1 MINEEIINFFLD
13 KNFLLTPDLIN
24 ILPENFDYNNF
35 INLLTSKI
43 KTKDKPM
50 IINKDMFL
58 MLGKEDL
65 NMEINWN
72 EFEKSRS
79 LFEKGRDG
87 KVYTTFLE
95 ILYKKSPN
103 FFSEPVTL
111 QELEKHEGLLDE
123 DVKDIKNDSNII
135 ILKSYDQESCK
146 REVNDFVSH
155 FRSRYESIKKILSSR
170 QELQNVSS
178 INRIINKNSQE
189 EVGVIGL
196 VLEKS
201 ITKNGNILLI
211 IEDLTG
217 KISVL
222 VNKAKLQLY
231 DLASLVIE
239 DDVIGIKGVMGNK
252 IIFVN
257 NLFLPDIP
265 INKELKMC
273 EEEVYAVFTAD
284 LHVGSNLFL
293 QEDFKKFVSWLNGGY
308 GGDAQKLMAKKIK
321 YLFVVGDI
329 VDGIGIYP
337 EQDKELMIKDIYK
350 QYELCANLLSKI
362 RKDIKI
368 IICPGNHD
376 ALRLSEPQP
385 YLSKKYAKALW
396 DLPNV
401 IMVSNPSLINI
412 NSSKDFEG
420 FNVLMYHGYSFDYY
434 VNNVDWIRLN
444 GGYNRADLIMKF
456 LLQKRHLAPTHSSN
470 LYIPSN
476 SEDSLVID
484 KIPDF
489 FISAHLHR
497 TNVSNYNNVT
507 NISCSCW
514 QLKTSFQ
521 ERTGHEPEPGRVPI
535 VNLKTREIKVLRFTN
550 E

>member
-293 QEDFKKFVSWLNGGY
+293 QEDFKKL
-308 GGDAQKLMAKKIK
+308 
-321 YLFVVGDI
+321 VG
-329 VDGIGIYP
+329 
-337 EQDKELMIKDIYK
+337 
-350 QYELCANLLSKI
+350 
-362 RKDIKI
+362 
-368 IICPGNHD
+368 
-376 ALRLSEPQP
+376 
-385 YLSKKYAKALW
+385 
-396 DLPNV
+396 
-401 IMVSNPSLINI
+401 
-412 NSSKDFEG
+412 
-420 FNVLMYHGYSFDYY
+420 
-434 VNNVDWIRLN
+434 
-444 GGYNRADLIMKF
+444 
-456 LLQKRHLAPTHSSN
+456 
-470 LYIPSN
+470 
-476 SEDSLVID
+476 
-484 KIPDF
+484 
-489 FISAHLHR
+489 
-497 TNVSNYNNVT
+497 
-507 NISCSCW
+507 
-514 QLKTSFQ
+514 
-521 ERTGHEPEPGRVPI
+521 
-535 VNLKTREIKVLRFTN
+535 
-550 E
+550 